1 LEQIPLASEP
11 TIGRGTALRDPNI
24 RRTGLGLG
32 CAGLM
37 RLASRRQ
44 RQRLLGEAHA
54 QGLSHFDVARMYG
67 LGMAESELGRFA
79 RGRREQ
85 ITIATKFGIE
95 PGSPRLARLQAPA
108 RAAAVRLPSLRAAL
122 KRRGPGSH
130 PPRRYDAASAR
141 ASLETS
147 LRELG
152 TDYVDVFFVHDPAPT
167 DHVDLDGL
175 GELCEEL
182 IESGKIRAW
191 GLSGDPDPCIEL
203 SCGAPG
209 SVLQVHDEIFE
220 PFQAPLGEA
229 PRTITFGVLSS
240 ALSKIQGHLSASAG
254 RRSRWRSE
262 VGQDC
267 GNAEVLASL
276 LLQDA
281 IDRNRDGTVLFGTTR
296 PERIR
301 LAVAAA
307 DPAMHDRDSLRAF
320 RDCVRR
326 DFRDDGGRRG

>member
-1 LEQIPLASEP
+1 MQIPS
-11 TIGRGTALRDPNI
+11 G
-24 RRTGLGLG
+24 
-32 CAGLM
+32 
-37 RLASRRQ
+37 RQ
-44 RQRLLGEAHA
+44 RQRLLAEAHA

-85 ITIATKFGIE
+85 VTIATKFGIE

-108 RAAAVRLPSLRAAL
+108 RAALAHLPALRAAL
-122 KRRGPGSH
+122 KRRGSAPR
-130 PPRRYDAASAR
+130 PPRRYDAAIAR
-141 ASLETS
+141 ASLEAS

-152 TDYVDVFFVHDPAPT
+152 TDYVDIFFVHDPAPS

-191 GLSGDPDPCIEL
+191 GLSGDPDPCVGL
-203 SCGAPG
+203 SRGAAG
-209 SVLQVHDEIFE
+209 SVLQVRDEIFE
-220 PFQAPLGEA
+220 PFAVPPEQA

-240 ALSKIQGHLSASAG
+240 ALSRIQVHLAADAG

-262 VGQDC
+262 VGRDC
-267 GNAEVLASL
+267 GDAGALASML
-276 LLQDA
+276 LRDA
-281 IDRNRDGTVLFGTTR
+281 LDRNRDGTVLFGTTR

-301 LAVAAA
+301 LAIAAA
-307 DPAMHDRDSLRAF
+307 DPAGQDDDSLRGF
-320 RDCVRR
+320 RECVRR
-326 DFRDDGGRRG
+326 DFHDGRGELG